1 MCLRACVSITA
12 AIILVTAAAR
22 CREARVLEKAGPLTL
37 ESMPPLLC
45 AAGVLAVHIR
55 CVAGACLCERIR
67 RDYISMIR
75 AKYPHFRIGIV
86 HVVCDA
92 DIIWKRVQERCAR
105 TGRCIQR
112 QVVDL
117 SVQMTPK
124 AVEMLTPL
132 TDFVAVV
139 RSDGD
144 LKDDKFKPIVIKH
157 VREELLAAQLEEG
170 HMENCDLD
178 TIRRLRDEQ
187 ADADGDE
194 YCANL
199 EVDHAHVMEEAGDQ
213 GTVGANID
221 LLERLLAGR

>member
-1 MCLRACVSITA
+1 LALSDAVASCVH
-12 AIILVTAAAR
+12 VMV
-22 CREARVLEKAGPLTL
+22 RVLLRCFVVC
-37 ESMPPLLC
+37 SLC
-45 AAGVLAVHIR
+45 ALVFVDGVR
-55 CVAGACLCERIR
+55 LC

-75 AKYPHFRIGIV
+75 SKYPHFRIGIV

-117 SVQMTPK
+117 SVKMAPK

-132 TDFVAVV
+132 TDFVTVV

-144 LKDDKFKPIVIKH
+144 LKDDKVKTIVFKH
-157 VREELLAAQLEEG
+157 VREELLADQLEDG
-170 HMENCDLD
+170 HMKNCDLD
-178 TIRRLRDEQ
+178 MIRRLREEHLSGDGHASSVEMR
-187 ADADGDE
+187 ADYATGDADEGGE
-194 YCANL
+194 
-199 EVDHAHVMEEAGDQ
+199 
-213 GTVGANID
+213 TVGANID